1 MNKLII
7 EVKERMNTKGVCMRS
22 GNEQKWKMESAL
34 IVLVAL
40 ILVFITLLIFQQKVG
55 NISLNTSSDYTE
67 YENYYV
73 IITDESSS
81 TLWDSIYE
89 GAVEAGIDIADAY
102 VEFIE
107 VSNTMEYTIQEKM
120 RIAIDSDVD
129 GIIISADG
137 IEETTVLIDEAI
149 EKGIP
154 VVTILNDDSGSL
166 RQCFVGINN
175 YSLGETYG
183 MVIWN
188 YLSEEVEEK
197 KDYTIAILMD
207 SATSDTGK
215 NTTYLGLK
223 EYLDN
228 VVVENEWEYEI
239 TVEAVS
245 MNREEAFV
253 SDETISNIIV
263 NGTAD
268 IVICMNAEDTESAY
282 QSIVDYNEV
291 GNIEII
297 GYYESELILEAIEKD
312 IIMATVTI
320 NGEEVGYQ
328 CVAAISEYNRTGYVN
343 GYYPVTIEILD
354 SSNVSESLVKYQ
366 EVGEDEDE

>member
-1 MNKLII
+1 MKQEEKTTK
-7 EVKERMNTKGVCMRS
+7 EVAMKKKNGK
-22 GNEQKWKMESAL
+22 KWKIESSL

-40 ILVFITLLIFQQKVG
+40 IFVCIILLLFQQKVG
-55 NISLNTSSDYTE
+55 SVSLSVSRDITE

-73 IITDESSS
+73 IITDETSS

-89 GAVEAGIDIADAY
+89 GAVEAGVEIADAY

-107 VSNTMEYTIQEKM
+107 VSNTLEYSLQEKM
-120 RIAIDSDVD
+120 RIAIDSGVD

-137 IEETTVLIDEAI
+137 TEETTALIDEAT

-154 VVTILNDDSGSL
+154 VVTVLNDDSTSF
-166 RQCFVGINN
+166 RQCYIGVNN

-183 MVIWN
+183 AVIWE
-188 YLSEEVEEK
+188 YLSQEIEEP
-197 KDYTIAILMD
+197 KDYNIAILMD
-207 SATSDTGK
+207 ASTSDTGK

-223 EYLDN
+223 EYLDG
-228 VVVENEWEYEI
+228 VVEENGWEYEI
-239 TVEAVS
+239 TIEAVS

-268 IVICMNAEDTESAY
+268 IMICMNAEDTESAY

-291 GNIEII
+291 GNVEII

-312 IIMATVTI
+312 IIKATVTI
-320 NGEEVGYQ
+320 NGEDVGYQ
-328 CVAAISEYNRTGYVN
+328 CVAILNEYQRTGYVN
-343 GYYPVTIEILD
+343 GYIPVTIEVID
-354 SSNVSESLVKYQ
+354 SDNVSASLAVYE
-366 EVGEDEDE
+366 EVGADEDE